1 MTTTIEVTQR
11 FLFMS
16 DVLTELGNISAE
28 RVRLHPSPGTA
39 TITDLHKVQKREGLY
54 ELIDDT
60 LVRKPMGSKESRFAV
75 LLISLIYPF
84 VKECN
89 LGLFYGE
96 SSLYEFEPG
105 VILSPDLSLVPWDR
119 VPNRQE
125 PDAAIMTIMP
135 NLVIEVL
142 SQSNTAAEMRRKRVI
157 YFKGGVE
164 RVWEVDIEVRTLTAY
179 HTADEYET
187 YTRNDIVP
195 GEPMMPGF
203 ELSLTELF
211 GV

>member
-1 MTTTIEVTQR
+1 MTTTIEVNRR

-16 DVLTELGNISAE
+16 DVLAKLGNVPAE
-28 RVRLHPSPGTA
+28 RVRLHPSPGTV
-39 TITDLHKVQKREGLY
+39 TLTDLRKVQKREGLY

-60 LVRKPMGSKESRFAV
+60 LVRKPMGSKESRITQLLSHM
-75 LLISLIYPF
+75 LLIHILEHHS
-84 VKECN
+84 
-89 LGLFYGE
+89 GLFYGE

-105 VILSPDLSLVPWDR
+105 VVLSPDLSLVPWDR

-164 RVWEVDIEVRTLTAY
+164 RVWEVDIKVRTLTAY